1 MSVPLSTVPTVR
13 APSGAATLP
22 SDWQTLLLIARRAA
36 LEALRDRI
44 TLTMSVF
51 FSLVFPLIMVF
62 SVVRPL
68 AGAGSG
74 QDGVLGTV
82 LAIYV
87 LLIGLLPT
95 TAAVGVACGQFAGE
109 KEQGNLAPLLASPAS
124 NVAIFGGKVLGAVV
138 PAILF
143 SAVAEIAYLLAV
155 SATIGANK
163 LRLLP
168 PALAIAML
176 LLVPAVAIF
185 AATVASLISS
195 RVRTFNTAQQISGI
209 LLFPLWGILFGVA
222 FKMGAWGA
230 WTLALAVAAVFAID
244 AVLTVVAAKTWRR
257 EEVLAQQ

>member
-1 MSVPLSTVPTVR
+1 MSMPLSTVPAVR
-13 APSGAATLP
+13 APSGAAILP
-22 SDWQTLLLIARRAA
+22 SERQSLLLIARRAA

-44 TLTMSVF
+44 TLLVSGF

-68 AGAGSG
+68 AGSSGS
-74 QDGVLGTV
+74 DTGVLGTV
-82 LAIYV
+82 LAVYL

-95 TAAVGVACGQFAGE
+95 TAAIGVACGQFAGE

-124 NVAIFGGKVLGAVV
+124 NVAIFGGKVLGAVL

-143 SAVAEIAYLLAV
+143 AIVAECSYLIAV
-155 SATIGANK
+155 SATIGADK

-168 PALAIAML
+168 AALAIAML
-176 LLVPAVAIF
+176 LLVPAVATF

-195 RVRTFNTAQQISGI
+195 RVRTFNTAQQISSI

-230 WTLALAVAAVFAID
+230 WTLALAVVAVFAID